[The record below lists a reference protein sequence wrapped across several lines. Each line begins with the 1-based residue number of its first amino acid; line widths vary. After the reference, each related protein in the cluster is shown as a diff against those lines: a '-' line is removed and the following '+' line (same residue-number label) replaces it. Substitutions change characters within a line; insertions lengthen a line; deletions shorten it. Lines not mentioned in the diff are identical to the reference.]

1 MKTRRL
7 VSIFIILGLLMIGVC
22 GCMNHQDYSDKIL
35 AELKGRYGKDF
46 EIVKLSY
53 EVDGENGNYYRAV
66 CKETEGDSSFVAYYY
81 LKGSDYLLSEEIGED
96 ISVAKDE
103 PFLVDTYPNMLLN
116 RSVAE
121 QLTDNV
127 QGILF
132 AIADIGAFDY
142 TLTISDIEKGIA
154 HCVANADFNVQSKL
168 YVFASNSIEDKER
181 FEEDLVQLILSMN
194 AYKQSVDVVY
204 IADENV
210 QSVKAEY
217 YDDIYMIEDR
227 FSEDEKI
234 IRYSWYFAERG
245 KGVVEKQD
253 VKGV

>member
-1 MKTRRL
+1 
-7 VSIFIILGLLMIGVC
+7 
-22 GCMNHQDYSDKIL
+22 MNHQNYSDEIL
-35 AELKGRYGKDF
+35 AKLESKYSKDF

-53 EVDGENGNYYRAV
+53 EVDGESGNYYRAV
-66 CKETEGDSSFVAYYY
+66 CREPDSDSTFIAYYY

-96 ISVAKDE
+96 LVISKNE

-116 RSVAE
+116 RKVAE
-121 QLTDNV
+121 HLTDNV
-127 QGILF
+127 QGVLF

-142 TLTISDIEKGIA
+142 TLTISDVEKGIA

-168 YVFASNSIEDKER
+168 YVFASNSIEDKES
-181 FEEDLVQLILSMN
+181 FEENLVQMILSMN
-194 AYKQSVDVVY
+194 AYKQSIDVAY

-210 QSVKAEY
+210 QLVKAEY

>member
-1 MKTRRL
+1 
-7 VSIFIILGLLMIGVC
+7 
-22 GCMNHQDYSDKIL
+22 MNHQDYSDKIL
-35 AELKGRYGKDF
+35 AGLKSKYSTDF

-66 CKETEGDSSFVAYYY
+66 CKEAESDSTFVAYYY
-81 LKGSDYLLSEEIGED
+81 LKGSDYLLSEKIGVD
-96 ISVAKDE
+96 ISIAKND

-116 RSVAE
+116 QRVAE
-121 QLTDNV
+121 RLADNA
-127 QGILF
+127 QGVLF

-142 TLTISDIEKGIA
+142 TLTISDVEKGIE
-154 HCVANADFNVQSKL
+154 HCVANPDFNVQSKL
-168 YVFASNSIEDKER
+168 YVFASNNIEDKER
-181 FEEDLVQLILSMN
+181 FEEGLVQLILSMN
-194 AYKQSVDVVY
+194 AYKQSIDVVY

-227 FSEDEKI
+227 FFEDEKI

>member
-1 MKTRRL
+1 
-7 VSIFIILGLLMIGVC
+7 
-22 GCMNHQDYSDKIL
+22 MNHQDYSDEIL

-66 CKETEGDSSFVAYYY
+66 CKEAEGDSSFVAYYY

-96 ISVAKDE
+96 ISIAKDE

-116 RSVAE
+116 RRVAE
-121 QLTDNV
+121 HLTDNV

-132 AIADIGAFDY
+132 VIADLGAFDY
-142 TLTISDIEKGIA
+142 TLTISDVEKGIA

-210 QSVKAEY
+210 QPVKAEY

>member
-1 MKTRRL
+1 MIFRRWISL
-7 VSIFIILGLLMIGVC
+7 VIIAGLVMIGAC

-35 AELKGRYGKDF
+35 AELKSKYSTDF

-66 CKETEGDSSFVAYYY
+66 CKETESDSTFVAYYY

-96 ISVAKDE
+96 ISIAKDE

-116 RSVAE
+116 RKVAKH
-121 QLTDNV
+121 LTDNV
-127 QGILF
+127 QGVLF

-142 TLTISDIEKGIA
+142 TLTISDVEKGIQ

-168 YVFASNSIEDKER
+168 YVFASNSIEDKES
-181 FEEDLVQLILSMN
+181 FEEYLVQMILSMN
-194 AYKQSVDVVY
+194 AYKQSIDVAY

-210 QSVKAEY
+210 QLEKAEY

>member
-1 MKTRRL
+1 MMFRRWISL
-7 VSIFIILGLLMIGVC
+7 VIIAGLVMIGAC
-22 GCMNHQDYSDKIL
+22 GCMNHQDHSDKIL
-35 AELKGRYGKDF
+35 AELKSKYSTDF

-66 CKETEGDSSFVAYYY
+66 CKETESDSTFVAYYY

-96 ISVAKDE
+96 ISISKDE
-103 PFLVDTYPNMLLN
+103 PYLVDTYPNMLLN
-116 RSVAE
+116 RKVAE
-121 QLTDNV
+121 HLTESV
-127 QGILF
+127 QGVLF

-142 TLTISDIEKGIA
+142 TLTISDVEKGIE

-168 YVFASNSIEDKER
+168 YVFASNGIEDKES
-181 FEEDLVQLILSMN
+181 FEEYLVQMILSMN
-194 AYKQSVDVVY
+194 AYKQSIDVAY

-210 QSVKAEY
+210 QLVRAEY